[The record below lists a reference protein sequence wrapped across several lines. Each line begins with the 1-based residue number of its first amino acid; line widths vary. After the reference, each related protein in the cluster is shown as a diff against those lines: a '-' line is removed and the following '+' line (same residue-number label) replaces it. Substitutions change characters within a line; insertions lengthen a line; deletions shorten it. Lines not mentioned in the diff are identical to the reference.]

1 MKIILVGYMGSGKTL
16 IGKALSGAINLP
28 FLDLDALIEK
38 IENRSIKQI
47 FQKKGEIYFRKKERE
62 VLEGQLRRDDSFV
75 LSLGG
80 GTPCLGNT
88 MDLLTSNKKVLTV
101 YLKASNAT
109 LTSRLFKDKE
119 QRPLMNHISTRE
131 DLNDFVRKH
140 LFERSFYYN
149 QAANVIVVDD
159 KDAAA
164 IVREIVAT
172 LF

>member
-1 MKIILVGYMGSGKTL
+1 
-16 IGKALSGAINLP
+16 
-28 FLDLDALIEK
+28 
-38 IENRSIKQI
+38 
-47 FQKKGEIYFRKKERE
+47 
-62 VLEGQLRRDDSFV
+62 
-75 LSLGG
+75 
-80 GTPCLGNT
+80 